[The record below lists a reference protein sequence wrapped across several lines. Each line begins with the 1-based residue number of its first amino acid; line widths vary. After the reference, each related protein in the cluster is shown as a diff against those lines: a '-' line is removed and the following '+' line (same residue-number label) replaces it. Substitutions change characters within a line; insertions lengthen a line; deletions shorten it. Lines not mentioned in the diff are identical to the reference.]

1 MADEPQHGQDPS
13 DPGAA
18 GGEPGQDPGTGGGT
32 NGGGA
37 GDGFDG
43 PFDESRARA
52 LIEKLRP
59 FEKQANEQSKELEQ
73 LRTRIKEID
82 DAKLSETE
90 KLNNRVGE
98 LEKRNADL
106 EAQLARRDLQ
116 DDVAAAGRK
125 AGALYPDALF
135 KLIDPDDVERDEQTG
150 KPSNLDKLV
159 ERAKKAYPNLF
170 GRAHGSADG
179 GARPPASGVDMNA
192 RIRQAAGR

>member
-1 MADEPQHGQDPS
+1 MADEPQRGQDPS

-18 GGEPGQDPGTGGGT
+18 GGDPGQDPGTGGAT

-37 GDGFDG
+37 RDGFDG
-43 PFDESRARA
+43 PFDEARARA

-98 LEKRNADL
+98 LEKR
-106 EAQLARRDLQ
+106 
-116 DDVAAAGRK
+116 
-125 AGALYPDALF
+125 
-135 KLIDPDDVERDEQTG
+135 
-150 KPSNLDKLV
+150 
-159 ERAKKAYPNLF
+159 
-170 GRAHGSADG
+170 
-179 GARPPASGVDMNA
+179 
-192 RIRQAAGR
+192 